1 MLASHLK
8 KIRADRVLS
17 TAAKSA
23 AVENLAGEW
32 NLDEENT
39 LTKEF
44 LFPTYEGANNFL
56 LRFNDYCSK
65 INRKPQWRNV
75 YNTVTVSLQDNEFD
89 DVTTK
94 ELEVARYLD
103 EVYDVTLNFD
113 ELVENPEFHA
123 SEVLIDKPK
132 RVLLLDY

>member
-8 KIRADRVLS
+8 NIRAERVLS

-23 AVENLAGEW
+23 AVDTLSSSW
-32 NLDEENT
+32 KLDDENT

-56 LRFNDYCSK
+56 LRFNEYCSK

-75 YNTVTVSLQDNEFD
+75 YNTVTVSLQDAEFD

-94 ELEVARYLD
+94 EVEVAKYLD

-113 ELVENPEFHA
+113 ELVENSEFHT
-123 SEVLIDKPK
+123 SEVLIEKPK
-132 RVLLLDY
+132 RV